1 MLPPIISPE
10 VSANAGTKRK
20 APDVDYSE
28 SPCCNSPVAK
38 KKRKSNELYKKAV
51 EEEAKKTK
59 AAYQLLAQKDIKFS
73 RLFSEA
79 SSKYASEIEI
89 FRMR

>member
-38 KKRKSNELYKKAV
+38 KKEKQMSCIRRRLKKKP
-51 EEEAKKTK
+51 KK
-59 AAYQLLAQKDIKFS
+59 QKLHTNF
-73 RLFSEA
+73 
-79 SSKYASEIEI
+79 
-89 FRMR
+89 